1 MEFLKSLARTY
12 IYTVENDDDAIA
24 IIQEFIDKFGSR
36 EGARIK
42 YAVKDLSEDVEER
55 KVRRVV
61 RVRPPILQKRKELEK
76 TVQSLKKAT
85 LHMTIP

>member
-24 IIQEFIDKFGSR
+24 IIQEFIAKFGSR

-61 RVRPPILQKRKELEK
+61 RDRPPILQKRKELEK

-85 LHMTIP
+85 LYMTIP

>member
-42 YAVKDLSEDVEER
+42 YAVKDLSEDVEE
-55 KVRRVV
+55 
-61 RVRPPILQKRKELEK
+61 
-76 TVQSLKKAT
+76 
-85 LHMTIP
+85 

>member
-12 IYTVENDDDAIA
+12 IYTVENDDDAIT
-24 IIQEFIDKFGSR
+24 IIQEFIAKFGSR

-85 LHMTIP
+85 LYMTIP